1 MRTRFKETAGMRLRA
16 VIPAAAAVSAAVLLC
31 AFLFATGYS
40 SYTHGF
46 SLIYFADPDAAREDA
61 GGLITRVAE
70 GDLAEIPGI
79 KQAMDVAL
87 EMNLPLREYGSA
99 VRDDRL
105 YGFKASRNRVTD
117 DIHVYALL
125 PPADMPRYEK
135 WISGNLKS
143 GYLEYGGKIFQLDSG
158 LLELRTKTLLDEITR
173 GDATDLAASIASSLA
188 FWLALSWRSGRYGL
202 PGVTLPIIT
211 GASLALPF
219 LGVLTPVAGMI
230 VGAVAGFSAS
240 RLQRRMDDPSQGRPL
255 KVALAALVAA
265 YLGLVAISLAS
276 HSPPLWE
283 GGFSPWFSY
292 GPLDESGSKAL
303 FTDYRELLML
313 LVSAFFLAATV
324 LFVYARK

>member
-1 MRTRFKETAGMRLRA
+1 MRLGV

-46 SLIYFADPDAAREDA
+46 SLIYFADPDAAGEDA
-61 GGLITRVAE
+61 DGLITRVAE

-87 EMNLPLREYGSA
+87 EMDPPLHEYGSTG
-99 VRDDRL
+99 RDDRL
-105 YGFKASRNRVTD
+105 YGFKASRNSVND
-117 DIHVYALL
+117 DIHVYTLL

-143 GYLEYGGKIFQLDSG
+143 GYLEYEGKIFQLDSG

-173 GDATDLAASIASSLA
+173 GGATDLAASIASSLA

-202 PGVTLPIIT
+202 SGVTLSIIT

-230 VGAVAGFSAS
+230 VGAAAGFSAS

-255 KVALAALVAA
+255 KVALAVLVAA
-265 YLGLVAISLAS
+265 YLALVAISLAS

-292 GPLDESGSKAL
+292 GPREESGPETLSIHP
-303 FTDYRELLML
+303 REFVVLLA
-313 LVSAFFLAATV
+313 SASFLAATV